1 MDRAGIGTSRD
12 RSEQMRVTQNGPAAL
27 QVMRRLARPV
37 PPVSRSV
44 LDG

>member
-1 MDRAGIGTSRD
+1 MDRAGIRTSRD
-12 RSEQMRVTQNGPAAL
+12 GSEQMRVTQNEPAAP
-27 QVMRRLARPV
+27 QVMRRLASPV